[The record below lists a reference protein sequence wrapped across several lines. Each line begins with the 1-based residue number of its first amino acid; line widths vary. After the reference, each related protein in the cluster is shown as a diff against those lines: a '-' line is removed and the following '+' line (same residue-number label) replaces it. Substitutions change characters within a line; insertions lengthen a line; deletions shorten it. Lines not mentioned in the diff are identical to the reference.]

1 MKCIAGPTKANEE
14 PSRTPCMIP
23 RCTFIL
29 VHGAW
34 QGSWAWEMIV
44 PRLNAAGHDAIA
56 VDLPGNG
63 RDSTP
68 PKEVTLDLY
77 AAHVARIVDAV
88 SGPVVLVGHSMGGM
102 TVAQTCELRPDRM
115 ALAIYLCAFVLPD
128 GMSVIEFYDTYLQPW
143 MRGAHARVT
152 YDQEKMCSS
161 IDPLS
166 AAEVFYHQA
175 DRSLADAAARRLTPQ
190 PEGAR
195 RSRIHL
201 TSERFGRIPRV
212 YIEARDDH
220 SVHLPLQRQMQE
232 LTTFLAT
239 YGLDSD
245 HAPQLSQPDQLAD
258 LLVNVVSRHVRVQ

>member
-1 MKCIAGPTKANEE
+1 M
-14 PSRTPCMIP
+14 SP
-23 RCTFIL
+23 RLTFIL

-34 QGSWAWEMIV
+34 HGSWAWDAIV
-44 PRLNAAGHDAIA
+44 PRLEAAGHGAIA

-68 PKEVTLDLY
+68 PQDVTLDLY
-77 AAHVARIVDAV
+77 AAHVARIVDRI
-88 SGPVVLVGHSMGGM
+88 STPVILVGHSMGGM
-102 TVAQTCELRPDRM
+102 TVAQTCELRPDRI
-115 ALAIYLCAFVLPD
+115 ALAVYLCAFLLPN

-152 YDQEKMCSS
+152 YDQERGCSS
-161 IDPLS
+161 IDPAS

-175 DRSLADAAARRLTPQ
+175 DRPLAEAAARRLTPQ

-201 TSERFGRIPRV
+201 SPGRFGRVPRV
-212 YIEARDDH
+212 YIEARDDR

-232 LTTFLAT
+232 LTPCLAS

-245 HAPQLSQPDQLAD
+245 HAPQLSQPAALTE
-258 LLVNVVSRHVRVQ
+258 LLLNVVFGHAKVS

>member
-1 MKCIAGPTKANEE
+1 M
-14 PSRTPCMIP
+14 SQSY
-23 RCTFIL
+23 TFVL

-34 QGSWAWEMIV
+34 HGSWAWDSIV
-44 PRLNAAGHDAIA
+44 PRLKAAGHQAIA

-63 RDSTP
+63 RNSTP
-68 PKEVTLDLY
+68 AKDVTLDLY
-77 AAHVARIVDAV
+77 AETVAKLVDAIP
-88 SGPVVLVGHSMGGM
+88 GPVVLVGHSMGGM
-102 TVAQTCELRPDRM
+102 TVAQTCEFRPDRI

-128 GMSVIEFYDTYLQPW
+128 GMSVLEFYGTYLEPW

-152 YDQEKMCSS
+152 YDADGLRSS
-161 IDPLS
+161 IDPVS

-175 DRSLADAAARRLTPQ
+175 DRSLAEAAARKLTPQ

-201 TSERFGRIPRV
+201 TPERFGSVPRV

-220 SVHLPLQRQMQE
+220 SVHLPLQRQMQKM
-232 LTTFLAT
+232 TPFVAT

-245 HAPQLSQPDQLAD
+245 HAPQLSQPESLTD
-258 LLVNVVSRHVRVQ
+258 LLLDVVSRHAKVA

>member
-1 MKCIAGPTKANEE
+1 M
-14 PSRTPCMIP
+14 SP
-23 RCTFIL
+23 RYTYIL

-34 QGSWAWEMIV
+34 HGSWAWDTIV
-44 PRLNAAGHDAIA
+44 PRLTAAGHDAIA

-63 RDSTP
+63 SDSTSP
-68 PKEVTLDLY
+68 RDVTLDLY
-77 AAHVARIVDAV
+77 AAHVTRLVDAV

-102 TVAQTCELRPDRM
+102 SVAQTCELRPDRI
-115 ALAIYLCAFVLPD
+115 ALAIYLCAFILPD

-143 MRGAHARVT
+143 MRGAHARVS
-152 YDQEKMCSS
+152 YDREKLCSS
-161 IDPLS
+161 IDPAS

-175 DRSLADAAARRLTPQ
+175 ERSLAEAAARRLTPQ

-201 TSERFGRIPRV
+201 TPARFGRVPRV

-220 SVHLPLQRQMQE
+220 SVHLPLQRQMQKMTP
-232 LTTFLAT
+232 LLAV

-245 HAPQLSQPDQLAD
+245 HAPQLSQPDKLTE
-258 LLVNVVSRHVRVQ
+258 LLLDAASRHAKAS